1 MTQSYDFKA
10 LLYSLMPWADWIL
23 WLDTRCQHVSSVWS
37 IFYTED
43 LSFHEL
49 LPIFSKSAANSV
61 LLIICGWNN
70 YFTSLILLLQ
80 CWQAIFQQHI
90 VVGFTAVG
98 MTSFVQ
104 APGIRRLL
112 LVVWHLKSLCQSQP
126 SPGQHNPFHLWL
138 SACAAPK
145 VAVNAV
151 CHITLQPAQSSH
163 ADLWL
168 PKDKHEFLKC
178 PPLCSLSVCS
188 NDGASK
194 GFKATCNI
202 QSELRSM
209 LSWMRITSLYESA
222 TNSCLLE
229 EDGLD
234 PPTAEQKL
242 FPTAIK
248 AAKMV
253 KIMVYVHP
261 VPEADHL
268 HWWLLH

>member
-1 MTQSYDFKA
+1 MWAQYEAFFIQKISLFMSFFPSSQSQ
-10 LLYSLMPWADWIL
+10 LLIQFYSLFVGEII
-23 WLDTRCQHVSSVWS
+23 TSQVWS
-37 IFYTED
+37 CCYSAD
-43 LSFHEL
+43 RQ
-49 LPIFSKSAANSV
+49 FSNS
-61 LLIICGWNN
+61 
-70 YFTSLILLLQ
+70 TLLLDL
-80 CWQAIFQQHI
+80 QQL
-90 VVGFTAVG
+90 AWLPL
-98 MTSFVQ
+98 FVQ

-168 PKDKHEFLKC
+168 PKDKHKFLKC

-209 LSWMRITSLYESA
+209 LSWMHITSLYESA

-253 KIMVYVHP
+253 YVQLKLLKIMVYVHP